1 MFENPKFN
9 DEYVAEIVAALPGK
23 WEGEII
29 NAYLWKEQIS
39 LVRDDGLKF
48 TLDRIPTGTSDG
60 IRFEVRASSIRDTN
74 GDIVSL
80 VHKSAD
86 GERIMSGGIGPAP
99 NWGNPMEGRPEAL
112 AAAIVRRFLKDY
124 EPMYKATIEIR
135 DRINQQID
143 DREWRIHEIE
153 DQGWKRS
160 RHNGTVDLYKP
171 GYSALDIRVNMLG
184 KIDMTRPITGLSL
197 HQLMKIAAIIEGNE
211 PCTAEEQ
218 S

>member
-9 DEYVAEIVAALPGK
+9 DEYVAKIVATLPGK

-29 NAYLWKEQIS
+29 NAYLWKEQIR
-39 LVRDDGLKF
+39 LTRDDGLRF

-60 IRFEVRASSIRDTN
+60 IRFEVRASSIRDAN
-74 GDIVSL
+74 GGIVSL
-80 VHKSAD
+80 VYKSAD
-86 GERIMSGGIGPAP
+86 GESIMSGGIGPAP

-124 EPMYKATIEIR
+124 EPMYKETIAVR
-135 DRINQQID
+135 DGVNQQID

-160 RHNGTVDLYKP
+160 AHNGMIDLYRP
-171 GYSALDIRVNMLG
+171 GYSALDIKVNMSG
-184 KIDMTRPITGLSL
+184 KIDMTRPLTGLSL
-197 HQLMKIAAIIEGNE
+197 HQLMKIAAIVEGNDT
-211 PCTAEEQ
+211 CTPGDK